1 MKVDGVRFCTIEELG
16 REVYEKAKAMLEE
29 ETGVTFERLIEL
41 AIADSEG
48 RIVITKEGGNV

>member
-1 MKVDGVRFCTIEELG
+1 MRVDGVRFCTIEELG
-16 REVYEKAKAMLEE
+16 REVCEKAKAMLEE

-48 RIVITKEGGNV
+48 RVVISEEGGHV

>member
-16 REVYEKAKAMLEE
+16 HEVYEKALAMLEE

-48 RIVITKEGGNV
+48 RLVITEEGGHV